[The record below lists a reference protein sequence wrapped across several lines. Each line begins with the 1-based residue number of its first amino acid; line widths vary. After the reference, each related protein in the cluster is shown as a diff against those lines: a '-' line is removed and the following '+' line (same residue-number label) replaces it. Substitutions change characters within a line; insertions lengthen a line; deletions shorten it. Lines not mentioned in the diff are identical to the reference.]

1 MFITLP
7 VLFLIAQVDKE
18 RVAQITER
26 AVRDAEW
33 ILNKY
38 RRQKWYGVRHHGP
51 AEIRGELWR
60 NCRINR
66 IRSIFDGL
74 RNIRIQL
81 PVLKKST

>member
-38 RRQKWYGVRHHGP
+38 RRQKWYAVRHHGT
-51 AEIRGELWR
+51 AKIRGELGR
-60 NCRINR
+60 NCWCLLEAKRHLNR
-66 IRSIFDGL
+66 AVEI
-74 RNIRIQL
+74 
-81 PVLKKST
+81 

>member
-26 AVRDAEW
+26 AVRDDEW

-38 RRQKWYGVRHHGP
+38 RRQKWYAVRHHGKSDTRCDTM
-51 AEIRGELWR
+51 AQL
-60 NCRINR
+60 
-66 IRSIFDGL
+66 RSEV
-74 RNIRIQL
+74 N
-81 PVLKKST
+81 

>member
-38 RRQKWYGVRHHGP
+38 RRQK
-51 AEIRGELWR
+51 
-60 NCRINR
+60 
-66 IRSIFDGL
+66 
-74 RNIRIQL
+74 
-81 PVLKKST
+81 